1 MARGIQRPSLTPNEK
16 DVFDVF
22 ETYITLECFY
32 MFLPFHFLLS
42 LAGLHSS
49 TLDSL
54 LLKSPLASYMRF
66 WTGNLEPQASKQIN
80 SKSDSIISFLY
91 CQPVVFCFL
100 QTLLIQHRGRSQ
112 GFARPFLTP
121 DRSIQTSEAIGHLKA
136 SEVKELPSRAIDEGL
151 PHTTETCCS
160 PAGHYW

>member
-32 MFLPFHFLLS
+32 MFLPFHLLLS

-66 WTGNLEPQASKQIN
+66 
-80 SKSDSIISFLY
+80 
-91 CQPVVFCFL
+91 
-100 QTLLIQHRGRSQ
+100 
-112 GFARPFLTP
+112 
-121 DRSIQTSEAIGHLKA
+121 
-136 SEVKELPSRAIDEGL
+136 
-151 PHTTETCCS
+151 
-160 PAGHYW
+160 